1 MDTYLQ
7 RLFASHLAHGSIYPA
22 RLREPSAEEIYRHSK
37 PDLKVF
43 EIQSFQPLEIYSATH
58 ETAILSTFLS
68 NVDCS
73 VLQNPAPIDATLDI
87 AALLK
92 FECPQE
98 KAEGEEEKKPE

>member
-1 MDTYLQ
+1 METYLQ
-7 RLFASHLAHGSIYPA
+7 RLFSNHLAHGSIYPA
-22 RLREPSAEEIYRHSK
+22 RLREPSAEEIYRHSR

-58 ETAILSTFLS
+58 ETAILTTFLN

-73 VLQNPAPIDATLDI
+73 ALQNPAPLDTTLDL

-92 FECPQE
+92 LESSQD
-98 KAEGEEEKKPE
+98 KAEEEKKPE